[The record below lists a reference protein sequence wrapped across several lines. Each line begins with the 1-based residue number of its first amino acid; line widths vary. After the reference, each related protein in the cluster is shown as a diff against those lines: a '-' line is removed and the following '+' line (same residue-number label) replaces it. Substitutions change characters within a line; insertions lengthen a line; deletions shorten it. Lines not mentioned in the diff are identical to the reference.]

1 VRVPD
6 YEVERKLW
14 IDEHYEGGYLFRDAV
29 VIEMIPPQQA
39 DGDWQVKYDW
49 QSDKL
54 GEATKPLP
62 AKELNNGKV
71 ELTIDFDSGTTPGIR
86 GKLRFVVSKW
96 NAETVDK

>member
-1 VRVPD
+1 M
-6 YEVERKLW
+6 W

-29 VIEMIPPQQA
+29 VIEMIPPQTE
-39 DGDWQVKYDW
+39 DDDWQIKYDW

-54 GEATKPLP
+54 GAATKPLP

-71 ELTIDFDSGTTPGIR
+71 ELTIDFNNNTTPGIR

-96 NAETVDK
+96 NAEAADK

>member
-1 VRVPD
+1 
-6 YEVERKLW
+6 LW

-54 GEATKPLP
+54 GEATQPLP

-71 ELTIDFDSGTTPGIR
+71 ELTIDFDSDTTPGIR

-96 NAETVDK
+96 NAD